1 MKLKEYYKKVPGE
14 ILFLMLILFLCLY
27 LFGLIVNE
35 VLLESEQNF
44 DRNAAEFIAVHIVNS
59 DLTQIMKV
67 VTFFGSIYFLIAA
80 YLISIIYFFY
90 KRKKIM
96 ALNIVVISISNLAV
110 TLGLKELFGRVR
122 PESPL
127 IAPLYNY
134 SFPSGHAGGSF
145 IFFGLLV
152 YLIWKVN
159 LPLFLKLPASVFLI
173 LFSLLIGFSRV
184 YLQIHFASDVLAG
197 FILGIFWLILSIWY
211 LEYQKNR

>member
-1 MKLKEYYKKVPGE
+1 M
-14 ILFLMLILFLCLY
+14 FLMLILILCLY
-27 LFGLIVNE
+27 LFGLIVHE
-35 VLLESEQNF
+35 VLWESEQNF
-44 DRNAAEFIAVHIVNS
+44 DRNAAQFIAAHIVNN

-67 VTFFGSIYFLIAA
+67 VTFFGSIHFLIVA

-90 KRKKIM
+90 KRRKVM
-96 ALNIVVISISNLAV
+96 ALNIAVISISNLVV

-145 IFFGLLV
+145 IFFGLII
-152 YLIWKVN
+152 YLTWKLN
-159 LPLFLKLPASVFLI
+159 LPLFLKITTSVFLV

-197 FILGIFWLILSIWY
+197 FILGVVWLILSIWY